1 MDNIQLQPYIKNSPI
16 SILTEKELQIFLL
29 KFGALLYL
37 LNNKNINPTF
47 LFLSVVK
54 SDALQEIFQELSGVP
69 TLVEILKYL
78 LISYPNLIKSKI
90 IKENTIKIL
99 KNKKQ
104 KQQKQTLKKLKNVN
118 NRKSKKNL

>member
-54 SDALQEIFQELSGVP
+54 SDPLQQVFQELSGVP

-118 NRKSKKNL
+118 NRKSKKTL

>member
-1 MDNIQLQPYIKNSPI
+1 
-16 SILTEKELQIFLL
+16 
-29 KFGALLYL
+29 LLYL

-54 SDALQEIFQELSGVP
+54 SDPLQQVFQELSGVP

>member
-54 SDALQEIFQELSGVP
+54 SDPLQQVFQELSGVP